1 MPSSNQ
7 KMAMKNLRFKGA
19 FPLKNIYFG
28 GFSWPC
34 LPESSG
40 YCLSQ
45 QPSCLKTSMAKIAIA
60 LKIQVLITA
69 GNYSIH
75 LKSYKVLRSPTK
87 SYEVLRSRTKSYEI
101 LLIHATSHKL
111 LLHKFHKFLPIP
123 SGHVW
128 KKTIVVSLNGWYK
141 SSPNIRFMAA
151 RASKI
156 FC

>member
-1 MPSSNQ
+1 MPSGNQ
-7 KMAMKNLRFKGA
+7 KMAMKNLPFKGV

-75 LKSYKVLRSPTK
+75 LKSYKVLRSPTRP
-87 SYEVLRSRTKSYEI
+87 YEVL
-101 LLIHATSHKL
+101 
-111 LLHKFHKFLPIP
+111 
-123 SGHVW
+123 
-128 KKTIVVSLNGWYK
+128 
-141 SSPNIRFMAA
+141 
-151 RASKI
+151 
-156 FC
+156 